1 MPVSSS
7 NNRSAL
13 YRDGGALGILLCA
26 LLLLYFPVVF
36 GSKVM
41 FSTDTLYFN
50 FPMYH
55 YLHQA
60 YHDGFIPFW
69 NPNQFAGLPF
79 MAVLQTAV
87 FYPPSLIFFLDDFTL
102 AFNLNLVFHHGVLV
116 AGTYILT
123 RFWGFSPVAALC
135 SSLTAL
141 LGGFFLSIST
151 FSNHF
156 HSAAWFPLFF
166 FCFEK
171 FLRYKSTRYFLL
183 SIGTCSLQTLAGS
196 PEYSILS
203 TLLIFSHTLVIRRE
217 TSRVLENVFL
227 LGLVV
232 LGALAITAFQL
243 LPTWLFA
250 RESIRDF
257 GMEYVHHARWSMDP
271 SALMHLLFATPATQ
285 PQLLP
290 SQGSPGYLN
299 SIYMGIVPASC
310 LAGALCLL
318 KFDRLIRFWWIAF
331 WVGIFFALGKFN
343 PLYPFFFDWT
353 PLLHKFRYPEKFF
366 FISAFSLTALA
377 GAGVDFLL
385 KAGTAEPARFK
396 KFLWILLTLLA
407 VGGVLYG
414 VYPETKSIYP
424 LLLLALFS
432 LSGGLLLW
440 KRIAPPVFG
449 GIALLIILIDLMTHN
464 QSLMSFADRKYF
476 DEAPPV
482 VAVLAQDQDKM
493 NFRIFSQFNLFKSP
507 QHPSSLSQFTVT
519 LLDYQDMKNLL
530 DKSIGTIYGLQTV
543 AGNLGAETKDQGI
556 YNHIFVRAALQKQ
569 LRILER
575 FNVKQVITADQWQ
588 TAPDGSLVHPT
599 ALVSEIDA
607 LPRAFLV
614 PAAQVGDRRLIP
626 ETYFSSEFNPR
637 ERVLISKS
645 LTTETTPDF
654 QGEVLRIKYLPNRVE
669 IQTRQNGSGFLILLD
684 AYYPGWKAAVDGKE
698 VAVLRGNHFFRTLPM
713 SEGNHRVV
721 FYYEQEGFG
730 TGLIITGI
738 TLLLLISGCVWN
750 RFAAH
755 KKKRPSRGNAFF

>member
-7 NNRSAL
+7 NNQSAL

-26 LLLLYFPVVF
+26 LLLAYFPVVF

-135 SSLTAL
+135 SGLTAL
-141 LGGFFLSIST
+141 MGGFFLSIST

-171 FLRYKSTRYFLL
+171 FLKSKSIRYFLL
-183 SIGTCSLQTLAGS
+183 SIGVCALQALAGS
-196 PEYSILS
+196 PEHSILS
-203 TLLIFSHTLVIRRE
+203 TLLIFSHTLLIRQKP
-217 TSRVLENVFL
+217 SRVLENVFL

-271 SALMHLLFATPATQ
+271 STLMHLLFATPATQ
-285 PQLLP
+285 SQLLP
-290 SQGSPGYLN
+290 GQGGSPGFLN
-299 SIYMGIVPASC
+299 SIYMGIVPVSC
-310 LAGALCLL
+310 LAGALWLI
-318 KFDRLIRFWWIAF
+318 KSDRLIRFWWVAF

-366 FISAFSLTALA
+366 FISAFSLTILA
-377 GAGVDFLL
+377 GASVDFLL

-414 VYPETKSIYP
+414 IHPETKSIYP

-432 LSGGLLLW
+432 LASGLLLW
-440 KRIAPPVFG
+440 KRIAPPVFA
-449 GIALLIILIDLMTHN
+449 GIALLIILTDLITHN
-464 QSLMSFADRKYF
+464 QSLMSFANRKYF

-482 VAVLAQDQDKM
+482 VAALTQDKM
-493 NFRIFSQFNLFKSP
+493 NFRIFSQYNLLKNP
-507 QHPSSLSQFTVT
+507 QHPSSSSQFTVT
-519 LLDYQDMKNLL
+519 LLDYQDIKNLL

-543 AGNLGAETKDQGI
+543 AGNMGAETKDQGI
-556 YNHIFVRAALQKQ
+556 YNHIFARATLQKQ

-575 FNVKQVITADQWQ
+575 FNVQQLITADQWQ
-588 TAPDGSLVHPT
+588 TSSDGSLTHPKV
-599 ALVSEIDA
+599 LVSGTDA

-614 PAAQVGDRRLIP
+614 PAARVLDPRQIP
-626 ETYFSSEFNPR
+626 ETYFSPDFDPTQQ
-637 ERVLISKS
+637 VLISHPVEWKS
-645 LTTETTPDF
+645 SPEF
-654 QGEVLRIKYLPNRVE
+654 QGEVTHLVYKPNRVE
-669 IQTRQNGSGFLILLD
+669 IQTRQKGNGFLVLLD
-684 AYYPGWKAAVDGKE
+684 AYYPGWKATVDGKE
-698 VAVLRGNHFFRTLPM
+698 IAVLRGNHFFRTLPM
-713 SEGNHRVV
+713 SEGNHQVV

-750 RFAAH
+750 RFALH
-755 KKKRPSRGNAFF
+755 KKRRPDKGTPF

>member
-7 NNRSAL
+7 NNQSTL
-13 YRDGGALGILLCA
+13 YRDGTALGILLCA
-26 LLLLYFPVVF
+26 LLLIYFPVVF
-36 GSKVM
+36 GNKVM

-102 AFNLNLVFHHGVLV
+102 AFNLNLVLHHGVLV
-116 AGTYILT
+116 AGTYVLT

-171 FLRYKSTRYFLL
+171 FLKQQSIRYFLL
-183 SIGTCSLQTLAGS
+183 SIGVCALQILAGS

-203 TLLIFSHTLVIRRE
+203 TLLIFSHTLLIRRK
-217 TSRVLENVFL
+217 TSRALKNIFL

-232 LGALAITAFQL
+232 LSALAITAFQL

-271 SALMHLLFATPATQ
+271 SALTHLLFATPATQ

-290 SQGSPGYLN
+290 GQGGSPGFLN

-310 LAGALCLL
+310 LAGALWLL
-318 KFDRLIRFWWIAF
+318 KSDRLIRFWWVTF
-331 WVGIFFALGKFN
+331 WMGIFFALGKFN
-343 PLYPFFFDWT
+343 PLYHFFFDWA
-353 PLLHKFRYPEKFF
+353 PLLHKFRYPEKFL
-366 FISAFSLTALA
+366 FISAFSLTVLA
-377 GAGVDFLL
+377 GASVDFLL
-385 KAGTAEPARFK
+385 RGSAVEPTRFK
-396 KFLWILLTLLA
+396 KFLWTLLVLLA

-414 VYPETKSIYP
+414 FHPEAKSIYP
-424 LLLLALFS
+424 LLFLALFS
-432 LSGGLLLW
+432 LAGGLLLW
-440 KRIAPPVFG
+440 KRIASPAFA

-464 QSLMSFADRKYF
+464 QNLMSFANRKYF

-482 VAVLAQDQDKM
+482 VAALTQGRM
-493 NFRIFSQFNLFKSP
+493 NSRVFSQFNLLKNP
-507 QHPSSLSQFTVT
+507 QHPSSPSQFTVT

-556 YNHIFVRAALQKQ
+556 YNHIFTRATLQKQ

-575 FNVKQVITADQWQ
+575 FNVQQLITADQWQ
-588 TAPDGSLVHPT
+588 TASDGSLAHPT
-599 ALVSEIDA
+599 VLVSEIDA

-614 PAAQVGDRRLIP
+614 PAAQVLDRRLIP

-637 ERVLISKS
+637 EQVLISES
-645 LTTETTPDF
+645 LTTETISGF
-654 QGEVLRIKYLPNRVE
+654 QGEVLRIKYHPNRVE
-669 IQTRQNGSGFLILLD
+669 IQTRQNGSGFLVLLD
-684 AYYPGWKAAVDGKE
+684 AYYPGWKATVNGNE
-698 VAVLRGNHFFRTLPM
+698 ITVLRGNHFFRALPL
-713 SEGNHRVV
+713 SEGSHQVV
-721 FYYEQEGFG
+721 FYYEQEGFQA
-730 TGLIITGI
+730 GLIITG
-738 TLLLLISGCVWN
+738 TSLLLLVSGCVWN
-750 RFAAH
+750 RCASH
-755 KKKRPSRGNAFF
+755 RKKAPLAGAPF